1 MSSIDQPTI
10 GHSVF
15 FYFAANRYSVDT
27 FSASSSVIRTYIIVA
42 ADCYGSGRKCINNL
56 CATAMSAVFGVD
68 FASLFTAYRQFEASI
83 SGRRCFSGENHYIT
97 PLTNQYQWF
106 TQQPLLDVRSTG
118 FELMWNLNRQRTNV
132 PKKSPY
138 NSVRALSTKYCV
150 LYVHRPLY
158 LHQQLLLSAINK

>member
-42 ADCYGSGRKCINNL
+42 TDCYGSGRKCINNL

-106 TQQPLLDVRSTG
+106 TQQPLLDVRSTD
-118 FELMWNLNRQRTNV
+118 FELMWNLNCQRTNV
-132 PKKSPY
+132 PRKKAHTIRY
-138 NSVRALSTKYCV
+138 VLSVPNTVCYTYTDCYTCTNNCSFR
-150 LYVHRPLY
+150 R
-158 LHQQLLLSAINK
+158 